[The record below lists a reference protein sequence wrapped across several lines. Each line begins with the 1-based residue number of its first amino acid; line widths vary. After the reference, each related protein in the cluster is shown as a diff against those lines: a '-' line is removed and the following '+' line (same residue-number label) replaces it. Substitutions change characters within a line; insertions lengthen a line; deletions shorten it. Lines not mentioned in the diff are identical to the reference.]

1 MIYLI
6 RHGEA
11 AAGWGDH
18 PDPGLS
24 ALGAKQ
30 AQAVAAQL
38 NAATITNIIS
48 SPMQRCRETSAPLS
62 DLLSLTPA
70 IAPQVSE
77 IGTPPDIGDRV
88 TWLRGLMAGT
98 WTEAGAPFADWR
110 ARMGAFVDDLPA
122 RTAVLSHFVAINALC
137 GLLEQ
142 DDRVTVF
149 RPGHC
154 SVTRLE
160 RSDGRLRV
168 AEYGSEA
175 ATRVL

>member
-11 AAGWGDH
+11 EAGWGDH

-24 ALGAKQ
+24 ALGTKQ
-30 AQAVAAQL
+30 ASAVADLLGGAGIL
-38 NAATITNIIS
+38 NIVS
-48 SPMQRCRETSAPLS
+48 SPMQRCRETSAPLAQA
-62 DLLSLTPA
+62 LNIVPA

-77 IGTPPDIGDRV
+77 IGTPAGAADRV
-88 TWLRGLMAGT
+88 AWLRGVMAGT
-98 WTEAGAPFADWR
+98 WLQAGAEYVGWR
-110 ARMGAFVDDLPA
+110 STMGAFVDGLAPH
-122 RTAVLSHFVAINALC
+122 TAVFSHFVAINALC

-154 SVTRLE
+154 SITRLE
-160 RSDGRLRV
+160 RRDGKLRV
-168 AEYGSEA
+168 AEYGSES

>member
-1 MIYLI
+1 MIWLI

-24 ALGAKQ
+24 EIGHKQ
-30 AQAVAAQL
+30 AEAVAAVL
-38 NAATITNIIS
+38 LPLPVRGLIS
-48 SPMQRCRETSAPLS
+48 SPMQRCRETSAPASRQLAMM
-62 DLLSLTPA
+62 PA
-70 IAPQVSE
+70 IAPEVSE
-77 IGTPPDIGDRV
+77 VVKPEGVADRV
-88 TWLRGLMAGT
+88 SWLQKVMAGT
-98 WTEAGAPFADWR
+98 WTDAGADYVAWR
-110 ARMGAFVDDLPA
+110 RRVGDFVGGLPEG
-122 RTAVLSHFVAINALC
+122 TVVFSHFVAINALC
-137 GLLEQ
+137 GLLEG

-149 RPGHC
+149 RTGHC

-160 RSDGRLRV
+160 RRAGVLRV

>member
-11 AAGWGDH
+11 EAGWGDH

-30 AQAVAAQL
+30 AEAVAGILAGFG
-38 NAATITNIIS
+38 IRKIIS
-48 SPMQRCRETSAPLS
+48 SPMQRCRETSAPLAS
-62 DLLSLTPA
+62 RLALTPE
-70 IAPQVSE
+70 ISTEVSE
-77 IGTPPDIGDRV
+77 IATPPDTADRV
-88 TWLRGLMAGT
+88 AWLRAVMAGT
-98 WTEAGAPFADWR
+98 WPEAGPDYVAWR
-110 ARMGAFVDDLPA
+110 SGMGAFVEALPPH
-122 RTAVLSHFVAINALC
+122 TAVFSHFVAINALC
-137 GLLEQ
+137 GLLEGEEK
-142 DDRVTVF
+142 VTVF

-160 RSDGRLRV
+160 RSGGRLKV
-168 AEYGSEA
+168 AEYGSES

>member
-62 DLLSLTPA
+62 DLLSLTPV

-98 WTEAGAPFADWR
+98 WTEAGAPFVDWR
-110 ARMGAFVDDLPA
+110 ARMGAFVDALPA
-122 RTAVLSHFVAINALC
+122 RTAVFSNFVAINALC

-160 RSDGRLRV
+160 RRDGRLRV

>member
-38 NAATITNIIS
+38 NAATITHIIS

-62 DLLSLTPA
+62 ELLSLTPA

-98 WTEAGAPFADWR
+98 WTEAGAPFVDWR
-110 ARMGAFVDDLPA
+110 ARMGAFVDALPA
-122 RTAVLSHFVAINALC
+122 RTAVFSHFVAINALC

-149 RPGHC
+149 RPGHG

-160 RSDGRLRV
+160 RRDGRLRV

>member
-1 MIYLI
+1 MIYLV

-24 ALGAKQ
+24 DLGKAQAEAVAQILGTLGATS
-30 AQAVAAQL
+30 A
-38 NAATITNIIS
+38 IC
-48 SPMQRCRETSAPLS
+48 SPMQRCRETSKPFAQS
-62 DLLSLTPA
+62 HGLTARIVPE
-70 IAPQVSE
+70 VSE
-77 IGTPPDIGDRV
+77 IVAPPGTPDRRE
-88 TWLRGLMAGT
+88 WLSGLMTGT
-98 WTEAGAPFADWR
+98 WSAAGDQYMRWREALSACVSA
-110 ARMGAFVDDLPA
+110 LPDH
-122 RTAVLSHFVAINALC
+122 TVVFSHFVAINALC
-137 GLLEQ
+137 GLLEG

-154 SVTRLE
+154 SVTQLA

-168 AEYGSEA
+168 AEYGSES

>member
-24 ALGAKQ
+24 ELGAKQ
-30 AQAVAAQL
+30 AEAA
-38 NAATITNIIS
+38 AAILRPLGVKHVVS
-48 SPMQRCRETSAPLS
+48 SPMKRCRETSAPTSAALGL
-62 DLLSLTPA
+62 DA
-70 IAPQVSE
+70 QIAKQVSE
-77 IGTPPDIGDRV
+77 IETPGGVGDRV
-88 TWLRGLMAGT
+88 EWLRTVMAST
-98 WTEAGAPFADWR
+98 WTEAGPGLVAWR
-110 ARMGAFVDDLPA
+110 AAMGAFVSSLPVN
-122 RTAVLSHFVAINALC
+122 TAVFSHFVAINALC
-137 GLLEQ
+137 GLLEK

-154 SVTRLE
+154 SITRLE
-160 RSDGRLRV
+160 LRDGLLRV